1 MFLLTNVWV
10 FWDYCT
16 VPWNFSHCQ
25 SRMRK
30 DYFHRRLYSHIS
42 SIIQNNPKTWSHLTF
57 SLKHLGLFWNL
68 IFFPE
73 FYVFLWNW
81 TESWSS
87 YVILI
92 KFLRSKRDI
101 NFLSWTKYVQPC
113 FEAQP
118 RRGTLQLSS
127 GSTLP
132 CGSFTVFFNMG
143 WNKINKLPIRRY
155 PWFPCH

>member
-1 MFLLTNVWV
+1 MCGFSEIIVLFLGTFLIVNRECARTIFTDV
-10 FWDYCT
+10 CI
-16 VPWNFSHCQ
+16 
-25 SRMRK
+25 
-30 DYFHRRLYSHIS
+30 HILVALS
-42 SIIQNNPKTWSHLTF
+42 KTTQKLGAIWHLA
-57 SLKHLGLFWNL
+57 SKHLGLFWNL

-132 CGSFTVFFNMG
+132 CGSFTVFFSIG